1 MFLKIIKKR
10 FIPLYVAVFF
20 GIIISYGG
28 ISTRIS
34 KTGWENFPEA
44 LLGWFSILGA
54 VGIFSFL
61 LVLLFFYLKD
71 ENDLSHS
78 QTCF

>member
-1 MFLKIIKKR
+1 MRVFENR
-10 FIPLYVAVFF
+10 FIPFWVAAFLGFAV
-20 GIIISYGG
+20 SYGG

-34 KTGWENFPEA
+34 KTGWENFPEE
-44 LLGWFSILGA
+44 LLDWFSILGA

-78 QTCF
+78 